1 VSDLD
6 CGGSLPGSYAY
17 FDPDTWL
24 LRMSQ
29 GSLFP
34 SDPDDP
40 LPSDAYLESLPGS
53 GLMLNG
59 RLYPQDPW
67 EVPSCGDV
75 CSSSPTLRATEVDQ
89 GNYQRDN
96 GQVGKERLTLKGLVK
111 SLEGTPTLTAT
122 AADRGG
128 RGELLHYVK
137 TGTPRGP
144 ITPTLTAR
152 DYKDGRCSEETW
164 AKGGRPLNEY
174 VQRLETT
181 PTLTASNA
189 TCGPES
195 LKSRSQRE
203 TAGGAKLIDIAAHLS
218 GRGGGVLNPRWSEW
232 YMGFPVGWCE
242 IPSEPSET
250 P

>member
-1 VSDLD
+1 MSDLD
-6 CGGSLPGSYAY
+6 CGGNSPGSYAY

-40 LPSDAYLESLPGS
+40 LPSDAYSENLPAS

-59 RLYPQDPW
+59 RLYPHDPW

-75 CSSSPTLRATEVDQ
+75 FSSSPTLRASEVDQ
-89 GNYQRDN
+89 GDYQRDG
-96 GQVGKERLTLKGLVK
+96 GQKGKERLTLKGLVK
-111 SLEGTPTLTAT
+111 ELE
-122 AADRGG
+122 
-128 RGELLHYVK
+128 
-137 TGTPRGP
+137 
-144 ITPTLTAR
+144 PTLTAR

-181 PTLTASNA
+181 PTLDA
-189 TCGPES
+189 TSGP
-195 LKSRSQRE
+195 KGPRVDV
-203 TAGGAKLIDIAAHLS
+203 TAHLS

-242 IPSEPSET
+242 ILSEPSET